1 VIEEAAERAVALTR
15 QLLAFSR
22 REVLKLQVLEVNQIV
37 LEIEKM
43 LGRVV
48 GEQIVLRTQIDR
60 GLWRV
65 KADPAMLEQALVNL
79 VVNARDAITGSGTVT
94 IETKN
99 VVLGAAGQEPGLS
112 PGPYVQISVIDTGCG
127 MTPEVR
133 ARIFEPFFTTKE
145 KGKGTGLGLATVYG
159 GVRQA
164 QGDIIVDSQV
174 GVGSSFRIFLP
185 ATTEEMPLQGTVPK
199 SPPPRGGKETILVAE
214 DETPVRHLVRRML
227 QRDGYQ
233 VIDAPSAEDA
243 LALVARHPGTIDLL
257 LTDIVMPEMS
267 GLQLAARLSA
277 QHPSV
282 RVVLM
287 SGYLDNPQEQREILK
302 KGLPFLPKPFTQQ
315 ELLALVRATLDSA
328 QR

>member
-1 VIEEAAERAVALTR
+1 
-15 QLLAFSR
+15 
-22 REVLKLQVLEVNQIV
+22 
-37 LEIEKM
+37 
-43 LGRVV
+43 
-48 GEQIVLRTQIDR
+48 
-60 GLWRV
+60 
-65 KADPAMLEQALVNL
+65 
-79 VVNARDAITGSGTVT
+79 
-94 IETKN
+94 
-99 VVLGAAGQEPGLS
+99 
-112 PGPYVQISVIDTGCG
+112 
-127 MTPEVR
+127 
-133 ARIFEPFFTTKE
+133 
-145 KGKGTGLGLATVYG
+145 
-159 GVRQA
+159 
-164 QGDIIVDSQV
+164 
-174 GVGSSFRIFLP
+174 
-185 ATTEEMPLQGTVPK
+185 MPLQGTVPK